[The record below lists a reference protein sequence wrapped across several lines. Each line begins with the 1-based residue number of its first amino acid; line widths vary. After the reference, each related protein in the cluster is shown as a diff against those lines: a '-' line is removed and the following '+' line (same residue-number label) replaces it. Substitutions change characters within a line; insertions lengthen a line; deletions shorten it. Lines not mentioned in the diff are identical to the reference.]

1 MHKMDMR
8 SRNQYL
14 KALLGRY
21 LKARK
26 RGKTSILNEYC
37 QNTGLH
43 RKSAIRNITRFFR
56 EETRPRKK
64 KTPIYGH
71 LVKTALET
79 AWEIFDRPCGQRLK
93 PLLEEEV
100 DRLRR
105 QRELK
110 IDDRTARKLKTISPA
125 TIDRLLQPQKAVWV
139 THKPFGSPG
148 PNLIAKKIPIR
159 LTNWN
164 LAQVGFLEMDLVLH
178 GGASTEGDFGHSLSA
193 LEISSGWW
201 EGEVVMGRSQVRIF
215 KGINEIRNRT
225 PFIWR
230 GIDTDNDN
238 AFINNQLYR
247 YTEKESLD
255 FTRSRPYRKNDNAR
269 IEQKN
274 YTHVRRPL
282 GYLRYDTPEELNLI
296 NDLYHHELRL
306 FKNFFQPV
314 MRLKKKERVD
324 GRLQRQHEPART
336 PYRILRE
343 SGQLSEQQIKTM
355 DDLYRDLNPAEL
367 KRQIEKK
374 LNKLYALYEK
384 KKKRV
389 LQVNPYQN
397 ADPSSVTFFMI
408 QQPHVR

>member
-8 SRNQYL
+8 TRHEYL

-26 RGKTSILNEYC
+26 RGKTAILNEYC

-43 RKSAIRNITRFFR
+43 RKSAVRKIARLLRGEPLR
-56 EETRPRKK
+56 RKK
-64 KTPIYGH
+64 KTPIYDYK
-71 LVKTALET
+71 VRTALEI
-79 AWEIFDRPCGQRLK
+79 AWNIFDRPCGQRLK

-110 IDDRTARKLKTISPA
+110 IDNQTAQQLKSVSSA
-125 TIDRLLQPQKAVWV
+125 TIDRLLKPKKAVWV
-139 THKPFGSPG
+139 AHKPFGTPG

-159 LTNWN
+159 LTDWN
-164 LAQVGFLEMDLVLH
+164 LTQVGYLEMDLVLH
-178 GGASTEGDFGHSLSA
+178 GGTSTEGDFGHSLSA

-201 EGEVVMGRSQVRIF
+201 EGEAVMGRSQVRIF

-225 PFIWR
+225 PFTWK

-238 AFINNQLYR
+238 AFINDQLYR
-247 YTEKESLD
+247 YTQKEALY

-282 GYLRYDTPEELNLI
+282 GYLRYDTPEELDLI

-314 MRLKKKERVD
+314 MRLKSKERID
-324 GRLQRQHEPART
+324 GHVQRQHERPRT

-343 SGQLSEQQIKTM
+343 SGQLSEEQIKRM

-374 LNKLYALYEK
+374 LLRLYALYEK
-384 KKKRV
+384 KKKKV
-389 LQVNPYQN
+389 LQVNPYQPP
-397 ADPSSVTFFMI
+397 DPSSVTFFMI
-408 QQPHVR
+408 QHPNVR